1 MQEQRVRFAGQV
13 LLALAIVATFVI
25 FLVILVGFLDT
36 ITGSAL
42 GCGRVWPLCNGR
54 FVPGPTLQSLVEY
67 THRALA
73 SIGGTLT
80 MVAAVWAIFRY
91 RRVLEIVWLA
101 SIAFIFIVVQSAVG
115 AIAIFNNESAPLL
128 ATHFTF
134 ALLAFGGIFLL
145 TVLIRQIE
153 QLDARARETSTG
165 PRALTTWAWIAFVYT
180 VLLIYWGTLVAH
192 LNAGM
197 ACSGWPLCNGEV
209 WPGFH
214 GLVGIIFAHRL
225 GALAAGAIIT
235 GFWLAARHRRSVRP
249 DIYRAATGSLVLVCA
264 QIASGAYLVL
274 SHISV
279 TADLIH
285 VSLAT
290 LLFVQLAYGALL
302 TLRASPGL
310 VRALTDR
317 RNRAAFRHKLS

>member
-1 MQEQRVRFAGQV
+1 MQEQRLRFAGQV
-13 LLALAIVATFVI
+13 LLALGIVATFVI

-42 GCGRVWPLCNGR
+42 GCGRVWPLCDGR
-54 FVPGPTLQSLVEY
+54 FVPGPTLQSLIEY

-91 RRVLEIVWLA
+91 RRIPEIVWLA

-115 AIAIFNNESAPLL
+115 AIAIFNAESAPLL

-134 ALLAFGGIFLL
+134 ALLAFGGIYLL
-145 TVLIRQIE
+145 TVLVRQIE
-153 QLDARARETSTG
+153 RPEARARQADAG
-165 PRALTTWAWIAFVYT
+165 PRALTAWAWVAFIYT

-192 LNAGM
+192 LNAGV

-214 GLVGIIFAHRL
+214 GLVGVIFAHRL
-225 GALAAGAIIT
+225 GALGAGAIIT

-249 DIYRAATGSLVLVCA
+249 DIYRAASGSLVLVCA

-279 TADLIH
+279 PADLIH
-285 VSLAT
+285 VSIAT

-302 TLRASPGL
+302 TLHASPGL
-310 VRALTDR
+310 AGALRDR
-317 RNRAAFRHKLS
+317 GIPAPLRHGLL